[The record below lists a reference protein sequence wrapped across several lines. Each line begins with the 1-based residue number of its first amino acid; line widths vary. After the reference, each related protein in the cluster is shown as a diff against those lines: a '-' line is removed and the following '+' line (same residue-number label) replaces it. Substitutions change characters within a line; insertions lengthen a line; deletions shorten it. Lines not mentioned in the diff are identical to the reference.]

1 MDQHISFSKYSDD
14 KDFKN
19 LFTSNEIFDEQ
30 INEKNKILLRTPC
43 DFSHIDN
50 LILSYDG
57 QNLFDSSTS
66 HFGTIFDLENILRT
80 IEDEFGKNFLIIGI
94 TSSEKRHIQYNPYP
108 KENEINHAETH
119 IKNIVLN
126 FLPSVLNYLNIN
138 LDNTNQIVAG
148 ASMGGLMS
156 MKTSILFPQFRNI
169 ISLSPAFWF
178 GYPSILN
185 DVQNLSNESS
195 TYLYTGKKEGHIFGD
210 HVKNIFPNN
219 WDLDF
224 SNNDNFYY
232 SGVKNIKESLDS
244 NNKKVIFSFQDNGGH
259 NETSWATAILEILGK
274 LI

>member
-66 HFGTIFDLENILRT
+66 HFGTIFDLENILQT

-94 TSSEKRHIQYNPYP
+94 TSNEKRHIQYNPYP

-138 LDNTNQIVAG
+138 LEDTSQIVAG

-156 MKTSILFPQFRNI
+156 IKTSMMFPQFRNI

-185 DVQNLSNESS
+185 DVKNLSNESS

-244 NNKKVIFSFQDNGGH
+244 NNKKVIFSFQDNGSH
-259 NETSWATAILEILGK
+259 NETSWAKAILEIFGK

>member
-1 MDQHISFSKYSDD
+1 MNQQISFSNYSDH

-30 INEKNKILLRTPC
+30 ISETNKILFRIPNDL
-43 DFSHIDN
+43 SYIDN
-50 LILSYDG
+50 LILTYDG
-57 QNLFDSSTS
+57 QNLFDTSTS
-66 HFGTIFDLENILRT
+66 HFGTIFDLENILQT
-80 IEDEFGKNFLIIGI
+80 IENEFGKNFLIIGI
-94 TSSEKRHIQYNPYP
+94 TSNEKRQLQYNPYP
-108 KENEINHAETH
+108 KENEINHAEMH

-126 FLPSVLNYLNIN
+126 FLPSVLNYLNVN
-138 LDNTNQIVAG
+138 FENTNQIVAG

-156 MKTSILFPQFRNI
+156 IKTSILFPQFRNI

-178 GYPSILN
+178 GYPRILY
-185 DVQNLSNESS
+185 DVKNLSDESS

-224 SNNDNFYY
+224 SNNDDFYY
-232 SGVKNIKESLDS
+232 SGVKKIEDSLKS
-244 NNKKVIFSFQDNGGH
+244 NNKKVIFSYQENGHH
-259 NETSWATAILEILGK
+259 NETSWATAILDILGK

>member
-1 MDQHISFSKYSDD
+1 MNQHITFSNYSDA

-30 INEKNKILLRTPC
+30 INEKNKILLRMPG

-50 LILSYDG
+50 LILTYDG

-80 IEDEFGKNFLIIGI
+80 IEDEFEKNILIIGI
-94 TSSEKRHIQYNPYP
+94 TSNDKRDIQYNPYP
-108 KENEINHAETH
+108 KKNEINHAETH

-126 FLPSVLNYLNIN
+126 FLPSVLDYLNIN
-138 LDNTNQIVAG
+138 LENTNQIVAG

-156 MKTSILFPQFRNI
+156 IKTSILFPQFKNI

-178 GYPSILN
+178 GYPSVLDDIK
-185 DVQNLSNESS
+185 NLSNESS

-210 HVKNIFPNN
+210 DVKNIFPNN

-224 SNNDNFYY
+224 SNNDDFYY
-232 SGVKNIKESLDS
+232 SGVKNIKDSFDS
-244 NNKKVIFSFQDNGGH
+244 NNKKVIFSFQDNGRH
-259 NETSWATAILEILGK
+259 NETSWATAVLEILGK

>member
-1 MDQHISFSKYSDD
+1 M
-14 KDFKN
+14 
-19 LFTSNEIFDEQ
+19 
-30 INEKNKILLRTPC
+30 
-43 DFSHIDN
+43 
-50 LILSYDG
+50 
-57 QNLFDSSTS
+57 
-66 HFGTIFDLENILRT
+66 
-80 IEDEFGKNFLIIGI
+80 IIGI
-94 TSSEKRHIQYNPYP
+94 TSNEKRHIQYNPYP

-138 LDNTNQIVAG
+138 LEDTSQIVAG

-156 MKTSILFPQFRNI
+156 IKTSMMFPQFRNI

-185 DVQNLSNESS
+185 DVKNLSNESS

-224 SNNDNFYY
+224 STNDDFYY

-244 NNKKVIFSFQDNGGH
+244 NNKKVIFSFQDNGSH
-259 NETSWATAILEILGK
+259 NETSWAAAILEILGK

>member
-57 QNLFDSSTS
+57 QNLFDLSTS
-66 HFGTIFDLENILRT
+66 HFGTIFDLENILQT
-80 IEDEFGKNFLIIGI
+80 IEDEFEKNFLIIGI
-94 TSSEKRHIQYNPYP
+94 TSNEKRHIQYNPYP
-108 KENEINHAETH
+108 KKNEINHAETH

-138 LDNTNQIVAG
+138 LENTSQIVAG

-156 MKTSILFPQFRNI
+156 IKTSIMFPQFRNI

-185 DVQNLSNESS
+185 DVKNLSNESS

-224 SNNDNFYY
+224 STNDDFYY
-232 SGVKNIKESLDS
+232 SGVKNIKESLNS
-244 NNKKVIFSFQDNGGH
+244 NNKKVIFSFQDNGSH
-259 NETSWATAILEILGK
+259 NEISWATAILEILGK

>member
-1 MDQHISFSKYSDD
+1 MNQHISFSNYSDV

-19 LFTSNEIFDEQ
+19 LFKSNEIFDEQ
-30 INEKNKILLRTPC
+30 ISETNRILFRIPN
-43 DFSHIDN
+43 DFSQIDN
-50 LILSYDG
+50 LILTYDG

-66 HFGTIFDLENILRT
+66 HFGTIFDLENILQT
-80 IEDEFGKNFLIIGI
+80 IEKEFGKNFLIIGI
-94 TSSEKRHIQYNPYP
+94 TSNKKRQIQYNPYP

-119 IKNIVLN
+119 IKNIVSN
-126 FLPSVLNYLNIN
+126 FLPSILNYLNVN
-138 LDNTNQIVAG
+138 FENTNQIVAG

-156 MKTSILFPQFRNI
+156 IKTSILFPQFRNI

-178 GYPSILN
+178 GYPRVLF

-210 HVKNIFPNN
+210 HVKNIFSND

-224 SNNDNFYY
+224 SNNDDFYY
-232 SGVKNIKESLDS
+232 SGVKKIEDSLKS
-244 NNKKVIFSFQDNGGH
+244 NNKTVLFSYQENGHH
-259 NETSWATAILEILGK
+259 NETSWATAILDILGK

>member
-1 MDQHISFSKYSDD
+1 MNQHISFSNYSDD

-30 INEKNKILLRTPC
+30 ISETNKILFRIPNDL
-43 DFSHIDN
+43 SHIDN
-50 LILSYDG
+50 LILTYDG

-66 HFGTIFDLENILRT
+66 HFGTIFDLENILQT
-80 IEDEFGKNFLIIGI
+80 IENEFGKNFLIIGI
-94 TSSEKRHIQYNPYP
+94 TSNEKRQLQYNPYP
-108 KENEINHAETH
+108 KENEINHAEMH

-126 FLPSVLNYLNIN
+126 FLPSVLNYLNVN
-138 LDNTNQIVAG
+138 FENTNQIVAG

-156 MKTSILFPQFRNI
+156 IKTSILFPQFRNI

-178 GYPSILN
+178 GYPRVLY
-185 DVQNLSNESS
+185 DVKNLSNESS

-210 HVKNIFPNN
+210 HVKNIFSND

-224 SNNDNFYY
+224 SNNDDFYY
-232 SGVKNIKESLDS
+232 SGVKKIEDSLKS
-244 NNKKVIFSFQDNGGH
+244 NNKKVIFSYQENGHH
-259 NETSWATAILEILGK
+259 NETSWATAILDILGK

>member
-1 MDQHISFSKYSDD
+1 MNQHISFTNYSDD
-14 KDFKN
+14 KNFKN
-19 LFTSNEIFDEQ
+19 LFISNEIFDEQ
-30 INEKNKILLRTPC
+30 INEKNKILFRKPD

-50 LILSYDG
+50 LILTYDG

-66 HFGTIFDLENILRT
+66 HFGTIFDLENILQT
-80 IEDEFGKNFLIIGI
+80 IEDEFGINFLIVGV
-94 TSSEKRHIQYNPYP
+94 TSNEKRHIQYNPYP
-108 KENEINHAETH
+108 KKNEINHAETH
-119 IKNIVLN
+119 IKNIVLK

-138 LDNTNQIVAG
+138 LENTSQIVAG

-156 MKTSILFPQFRNI
+156 IKTSIMFPQFRNI

-178 GYPSILN
+178 GYPSVLN
-185 DVQNLSNESS
+185 DVKNLSYESS

-224 SNNDNFYY
+224 SNNDDFYY

-244 NNKKVIFSFQDNGGH
+244 NNKKVIFSFQDNGSH

>member
-66 HFGTIFDLENILRT
+66 HFGTIFDLENILQT

-94 TSSEKRHIQYNPYP
+94 TSNEKRHIQYNPYP

-138 LDNTNQIVAG
+138 LEDTSQIVAG

-156 MKTSILFPQFRNI
+156 IKTSMMFPQFRNI

-178 GYPSILN
+178 GYPSVLN
-185 DVQNLSNESS
+185 DVKNLSNESS

-224 SNNDNFYY
+224 STNDDFYY

-244 NNKKVIFSFQDNGGH
+244 NNKKVIFSFQDNGRH

>member
-94 TSSEKRHIQYNPYP
+94 TSNEKRHIQYNPYP

-138 LDNTNQIVAG
+138 LEDTSQIVAG

-156 MKTSILFPQFRNI
+156 IKTSMMFPQFRNI

-185 DVQNLSNESS
+185 DVKNLSNESS

>member
-1 MDQHISFSKYSDD
+1 MDQHISFSNYSDD

-66 HFGTIFDLENILRT
+66 HFGTIFDLENILQT

-94 TSSEKRHIQYNPYP
+94 TSNEKRHIQYNPYP

-138 LDNTNQIVAG
+138 LEDTSQIVAG

-156 MKTSILFPQFRNI
+156 IKTSMMFPQFRNI

-178 GYPSILN
+178 GYPSVLN
-185 DVQNLSNESS
+185 DVKNLSNESS

-224 SNNDNFYY
+224 SDNDNFYY

>member
-30 INEKNKILLRTPC
+30 INEKNKILFRTPC

-66 HFGTIFDLENILRT
+66 HFGTIFDLENILQT

-94 TSSEKRHIQYNPYP
+94 TSNEKRHIQYNPYP

-138 LDNTNQIVAG
+138 LEDTSQIVAG

-156 MKTSILFPQFRNI
+156 IKTSMMFPQFRNI

-185 DVQNLSNESS
+185 DVKNLSNESS

>member
-80 IEDEFGKNFLIIGI
+80 IEDEFEKNFLIIGI
-94 TSSEKRHIQYNPYP
+94 TSNEKRHIQYNPYP

-138 LDNTNQIVAG
+138 LEDTSQIVAG

-156 MKTSILFPQFRNI
+156 IKTSIMFPQFRNI

-185 DVQNLSNESS
+185 DVKNLSNESS

-244 NNKKVIFSFQDNGGH
+244 NNKKVIFSFQDNGSH

>member
-1 MDQHISFSKYSDD
+1 MNQHISFTNYSHD
-14 KDFKN
+14 KNFKN
-19 LFTSNEIFDEQ
+19 LFISNEIFDEQ
-30 INEKNKILLRTPC
+30 INEKNKILFRKPG

-50 LILSYDG
+50 LILTYDG

-66 HFGTIFDLENILRT
+66 HFGTIFDLENILQT

-94 TSSEKRHIQYNPYP
+94 TSNEKRHIQYNPYP

-119 IKNIVLN
+119 INNIVLN
-126 FLPSVLNYLNIN
+126 FFPSVLNYLNIS
-138 LDNTNQIVAG
+138 LENTNQIVAG

-156 MKTSILFPQFRNI
+156 IKTSILFPQFKNI

-178 GYPSILN
+178 GYPSVLDDIK
-185 DVQNLSNESS
+185 NLSNESS

-210 HVKNIFPNN
+210 DVKNIFPNN

-224 SNNDNFYY
+224 SNNDDFYY
-232 SGVKNIKESLDS
+232 SGVKNIKDSFDS
-244 NNKKVIFSFQDNGGH
+244 NNKIVIFSFQDNGRH
-259 NETSWATAILEILGK
+259 NETSWATAVLEILGK

>member
-1 MDQHISFSKYSDD
+1 MNQHISFSNYSDD

-19 LFTSNEIFDEQ
+19 LFSSNEIFDEQ
-30 INEKNKILLRTPC
+30 INEKNKILFRIPSN
-43 DFSHIDN
+43 FSHIDN
-50 LILSYDG
+50 LILTYDG

-94 TSSEKRHIQYNPYP
+94 TSNEKRHIQYNPYP

-126 FLPSVLNYLNIN
+126 FLPSVLNHLNIS
-138 LDNTNQIVAG
+138 LENTNQIVAG

-156 MKTSILFPQFRNI
+156 IKTSIFFPQFRNI

-178 GYPSILN
+178 GYPSVLN
-185 DVQNLSNESS
+185 DVKNLSNESS

-224 SNNDNFYY
+224 SNNDDFYFCLLY
-232 SGVKNIKESLDS
+232 
-244 NNKKVIFSFQDNGGH
+244 
-259 NETSWATAILEILGK
+259 TSDAADE
-274 LI
+274 

>member
-1 MDQHISFSKYSDD
+1 MNQHISFTNYSDD
-14 KDFKN
+14 KNFKK
-19 LFTSNEIFDEQ
+19 LFISNEIFDEQ
-30 INEKNKILLRTPC
+30 INEKNKILFRKPD

-50 LILSYDG
+50 MILTYDG

-94 TSSEKRHIQYNPYP
+94 TSNDKRHIQYNPYP

-126 FLPSVLNYLNIN
+126 FLPSVLDYLNIN
-138 LDNTNQIVAG
+138 LENTNQIVAG

-156 MKTSILFPQFRNI
+156 MKTSILFPQFKNI

-178 GYPSILN
+178 GYPSVLN
-185 DVQNLSNESS
+185 DIKNLSNESS
-195 TYLYTGKKEGHIFGD
+195 TYLYTGKKEGHIFDD

-224 SNNDNFYY
+224 SNNDDFYY
-232 SGVKNIKESLDS
+232 SGVKNIKDSFDS
-244 NNKKVIFSFQDNGGH
+244 NNNRVIFSFQDNGRH
-259 NETSWATAILEILGK
+259 NETSGATAVLEILG
-274 LI
+274 IWI

>member
-1 MDQHISFSKYSDD
+1 MNQHIAFSNYSDN

-30 INEKNKILLRTPC
+30 INEKNKILLRIPG

-50 LILSYDG
+50 LILTYDG

-94 TSSEKRHIQYNPYP
+94 TSNDKRHIQYNPYP

-126 FLPSVLNYLNIN
+126 FLPSVLDNLNIN
-138 LDNTNQIVAG
+138 LENTNQIVAG

-156 MKTSILFPQFRNI
+156 MKTSILFLLSGFL

-178 GYPSILN
+178 GYPSVLN
-185 DVQNLSNESS
+185 DIKNLSNESS

-224 SNNDNFYY
+224 SNNDDFYY
-232 SGVKNIKESLDS
+232 SGVKNIKDSFDS

-259 NETSWATAILEILGK
+259 NETSWATAVLEILGK

>member
-94 TSSEKRHIQYNPYP
+94 TSNEKRHIQYNPYP

-126 FLPSVLNYLNIN
+126 FLPSVLNYLNIS
-138 LDNTNQIVAG
+138 LENTSQIVAG

-156 MKTSILFPQFRNI
+156 MKTSIMFPQFRNI

-178 GYPSILN
+178 GYPSVLN
-185 DVQNLSNESS
+185 DVKNLSNESS

>member
-1 MDQHISFSKYSDD
+1 MNQNISFLNYSDD
-14 KDFKN
+14 KDFNN
-19 LFTSNEIFDEQ
+19 LFTSNEIFDEK
-30 INEKNKILLRTPC
+30 INEKNKILFRTPG
-43 DFSHIDN
+43 DFSRIDN
-50 LILSYDG
+50 LILTYDG

-66 HFGTIFDLENILRT
+66 HFGTIFDLENILQT
-80 IEDEFGKNFLIIGI
+80 VEDEFGKNFLIIGI
-94 TSSEKRHIQYNPYP
+94 TSNEKRHIQYNPYP

-126 FLPSVLNYLNIN
+126 FLPSVLDYLSIN
-138 LDNTNQIVAG
+138 LENTNQIVAG

-178 GYPSILN
+178 GYPSVLN
-185 DVQNLSNESS
+185 DIKNLSNESL
-195 TYLYTGKKEGHIFGD
+195 TYLYTGKKEGHIFSD
-210 HVKNIFPNN
+210 HVKKIFPNN

-232 SGVKNIKESLDS
+232 SGVKNIKDSFDS
-244 NNKKVIFSFQDNGGH
+244 NNKKVIFSFQDNGRH
-259 NETSWATAILEILGK
+259 NETSWAKAILEILGK

>member
-66 HFGTIFDLENILRT
+66 HFGTIFDLENILQT

-94 TSSEKRHIQYNPYP
+94 TSNEKRHIQYNPYP
-108 KENEINHAETH
+108 KDNEINHAETH

-138 LDNTNQIVAG
+138 LEDTSQIVAG

-156 MKTSILFPQFRNI
+156 IKTSMMFPQFRNI

-178 GYPSILN
+178 GYPRILN
-185 DVQNLSNESS
+185 DVKNLSNESS
-195 TYLYTGKKEGHIFGD
+195 TYLYTGKKRRTYF
-210 HVKNIFPNN
+210 
-219 WDLDF
+219 W
-224 SNNDNFYY
+224 
-232 SGVKNIKESLDS
+232 
-244 NNKKVIFSFQDNGGH
+244 
-259 NETSWATAILEILGK
+259 
-274 LI
+274 

>member
-66 HFGTIFDLENILRT
+66 HFGTIFDLENILQT

-94 TSSEKRHIQYNPYP
+94 TSNEKRHIQYNPYP

-126 FLPSVLNYLNIN
+126 FLPSVLNNLNIS
-138 LDNTNQIVAG
+138 LENTNQIVAG

-156 MKTSILFPQFRNI
+156 IKTSILFPQFRNI

-178 GYPSILN
+178 GYPSVLN
-185 DVQNLSNESS
+185 DVKNLSNESS

-224 SNNDNFYY
+224 STNDDFYY

-244 NNKKVIFSFQDNGGH
+244 NNKKVIFSFQDNGSH

>member
-43 DFSHIDN
+43 DFSYIDN

-66 HFGTIFDLENILRT
+66 HFGTIFDLENILQT

-94 TSSEKRHIQYNPYP
+94 TSNEKRHIQYNPYP

-138 LDNTNQIVAG
+138 LENTSQIVAG

-156 MKTSILFPQFRNI
+156 IKTSMMFPQFRNI

-185 DVQNLSNESS
+185 DVKNLSNESS

-244 NNKKVIFSFQDNGGH
+244 NNKKVIFSFQDNGRH

>member
-30 INEKNKILLRTPC
+30 INEKNKILFRTPC

-66 HFGTIFDLENILRT
+66 HFGTIFDLENILQT

-94 TSSEKRHIQYNPYP
+94 TSNEKRHIQYNPYP
-108 KENEINHAETH
+108 EENEINHAETH

-126 FLPSVLNYLNIN
+126 FLPSVLNYLNIS
-138 LDNTNQIVAG
+138 LEKTNQIVAG

-156 MKTSILFPQFRNI
+156 IKTSIFFPQFKNI

-178 GYPSILN
+178 GYPSVVN
-185 DVQNLSNESS
+185 DVKNLSNESS

>member
-1 MDQHISFSKYSDD
+1 M
-14 KDFKN
+14 
-19 LFTSNEIFDEQ
+19 
-30 INEKNKILLRTPC
+30 
-43 DFSHIDN
+43 
-50 LILSYDG
+50 
-57 QNLFDSSTS
+57 
-66 HFGTIFDLENILRT
+66 
-80 IEDEFGKNFLIIGI
+80 IIGI
-94 TSSEKRHIQYNPYP
+94 TSNEKRHIQYNPYP

-138 LDNTNQIVAG
+138 LENTNQIVAG

-156 MKTSILFPQFRNI
+156 IKTSILFPQFRNI

-178 GYPSILN
+178 GYPSVLN
-185 DVQNLSNESS
+185 DVKNLSNESS

-224 SNNDNFYY
+224 SNNDDFYY
-232 SGVKNIKESLDS
+232 SGVKNIKDSFDS
-244 NNKKVIFSFQDNGGH
+244 NNKKVIFSFQDNGRH

>member
-1 MDQHISFSKYSDD
+1 MDQHISFSNYSDD

-66 HFGTIFDLENILRT
+66 HFGTIFDLENILQT
-80 IEDEFGKNFLIIGI
+80 IEDEFGINFLIVGV
-94 TSSEKRHIQYNPYP
+94 TSNEKRHIQYNPYP
-108 KENEINHAETH
+108 KKNEINHAETH
-119 IKNIVLN
+119 IKNIVLK

-138 LDNTNQIVAG
+138 LENTSQIVAG

-156 MKTSILFPQFRNI
+156 IKTSIMFPQFRNI

-178 GYPSILN
+178 GYPSVVN
-185 DVQNLSNESS
+185 DVKNLSNETS

-224 SNNDNFYY
+224 SNNDDFYY

-244 NNKKVIFSFQDNGGH
+244 NNKKVIFSFQENGRH

>member
-66 HFGTIFDLENILRT
+66 HFGTIFDLENILQT

-94 TSSEKRHIQYNPYP
+94 TSNEKRHIQYNPYP

-126 FLPSVLNYLNIN
+126 LLPSVLNYLNIN
-138 LDNTNQIVAG
+138 LEDTSQIVAG

-156 MKTSILFPQFRNI
+156 IKTSMMFPQFRNI

-185 DVQNLSNESS
+185 DVKNLSNESS

>member
-1 MDQHISFSKYSDD
+1 MNQQISFSNYSDD

-66 HFGTIFDLENILRT
+66 HFGTIFDLENILQT
-80 IEDEFGKNFLIIGI
+80 IEDEFGKNFLIFGI
-94 TSSEKRHIQYNPYP
+94 TSNEKRHIQYNPYP

-126 FLPSVLNYLNIN
+126 FLPSVLNHLNIS
-138 LDNTNQIVAG
+138 LENTNQIVAG

-156 MKTSILFPQFRNI
+156 IKTSILFPQFKNI

-178 GYPSILN
+178 GYPSVLN
-185 DVQNLSNESS
+185 DVKNLSNESS

-224 SNNDNFYY
+224 STNDDFYY

>member
-14 KDFKN
+14 KDFTN

-30 INEKNKILLRTPC
+30 INEKNKILLRMPG

-50 LILSYDG
+50 LILTYDG

-94 TSSEKRHIQYNPYP
+94 TSNEKRHIQYNPYP

-119 IKNIVLN
+119 INNIVLN
-126 FLPSVLNYLNIN
+126 FFPSVLNYLNIS
-138 LDNTNQIVAG
+138 LENTNQIVAG

-156 MKTSILFPQFRNI
+156 IKTSILFPQFRNI

-178 GYPSILN
+178 VYPSVLN
-185 DVQNLSNESS
+185 DVKNLSNESS

-224 SNNDNFYY
+224 SNNDDFYF
-232 SGVKNIKESLDS
+232 SGVKNIKDSFES
-244 NNKKVIFSFQDNGGH
+244 NNKKVIFSFEDNGRH
-259 NETSWATAILEILGK
+259 NETSWAAAILQILGK

>member
-43 DFSHIDN
+43 DFSNIDN

-94 TSSEKRHIQYNPYP
+94 TSNEKRHIQYNPYP

-126 FLPSVLNYLNIN
+126 FLPSVLNNLNIS
-138 LDNTNQIVAG
+138 LENTNQIVAG

-156 MKTSILFPQFRNI
+156 IKTSILFPQFRNI

-178 GYPSILN
+178 GYPSVLN
-185 DVQNLSNESS
+185 DVKNLSNESS

>member
-1 MDQHISFSKYSDD
+1 MNQHISFSNYSDV

-30 INEKNKILLRTPC
+30 ISETNRILFRIPN
-43 DFSHIDN
+43 DFSQIDN
-50 LILSYDG
+50 LILTYDG

-66 HFGTIFDLENILRT
+66 HFGTIFDLENILQT
-80 IEDEFGKNFLIIGI
+80 IENEFGKNFLIIGI
-94 TSSEKRHIQYNPYP
+94 TSNKKRQIQYNPYP

-119 IKNIVLN
+119 IKNIVLD
-126 FLPSVLNYLNIN
+126 FLPSVLNHLNVN
-138 LDNTNQIVAG
+138 FENTNQIVAG

-156 MKTSILFPQFRNI
+156 IKTSILFPQFKNI

-178 GYPSILN
+178 GYPKVLN
-185 DVQNLSNESS
+185 DVKNLSNESS

-224 SNNDNFYY
+224 SNNDDFYY
-232 SGVKNIKESLDS
+232 SGVKMIRDSLKS
-244 NNKKVIFSFQDNGGH
+244 HNKKVIFSFQENGHH

>member
-1 MDQHISFSKYSDD
+1 MNQHISFSKYSDD
-14 KDFKN
+14 KNFKN
-19 LFTSNEIFDEQ
+19 LFKSNEIFDEQ
-30 INEKNKILLRTPC
+30 INETNKILFRIPN
-43 DFSHIDN
+43 DFLHIDN
-50 LILSYDG
+50 LILTYDG

-80 IEDEFGKNFLIIGI
+80 IEDEFEKNFLIIGI
-94 TSSEKRHIQYNPYP
+94 TSNEKRHIQYNPYP

-126 FLPSVLNYLNIN
+126 FLPSVLNNLNIS
-138 LDNTNQIVAG
+138 LENTNQIVAG

-156 MKTSILFPQFRNI
+156 IKTSILFPQFRNI

-178 GYPSILN
+178 GYPSVLN
-185 DVQNLSNESS
+185 DVKNLSNESS

-224 SNNDNFYY
+224 SNNDDFYY
-232 SGVKNIKESLDS
+232 SGVKNIKDSFDS
-244 NNKKVIFSFQDNGGH
+244 NNKKVIFSSEDSGRH

>member
-1 MDQHISFSKYSDD
+1 MNQQISFSNYSDD
-14 KDFKN
+14 NDFKN

-30 INEKNKILLRTPC
+30 INEKNKILLRMPA
-43 DFSHIDN
+43 DSSHIDN
-50 LILSYDG
+50 LILTYDG

-94 TSSEKRHIQYNPYP
+94 TSNEKRHIQYNPYP

-138 LDNTNQIVAG
+138 LEDTSQIVAG

-156 MKTSILFPQFRNI
+156 IKTSIMFPQFRNI

-178 GYPSILN
+178 GYPSVLN
-185 DVQNLSNESS
+185 DVKNLSNESS

-224 SNNDNFYY
+224 SNNDDFYY
-232 SGVKNIKESLDS
+232 SGVKNIKDSFDS
-244 NNKKVIFSFQDNGGH
+244 NNKKVIFSLQDNGRH

>member
-1 MDQHISFSKYSDD
+1 MNQHISFSKYSND
-14 KDFKN
+14 KNFKN

-30 INEKNKILLRTPC
+30 INETNKILFRIPN
-43 DFSHIDN
+43 DFLHIDN
-50 LILSYDG
+50 LILTYDG

-80 IEDEFGKNFLIIGI
+80 IEDEFEKNFLIIGI
-94 TSSEKRHIQYNPYP
+94 TSNEKRHIQYNPYP

-119 IKNIVLN
+119 IKNIVSN
-126 FLPSVLNYLNIN
+126 FLPSVLNYLNVN
-138 LDNTNQIVAG
+138 FDNTNQIVAG

-156 MKTSILFPQFRNI
+156 IKTSILFPQFRNI

-178 GYPSILN
+178 GYPRVLY
-185 DVQNLSNESS
+185 DVKNLSNESS

-210 HVKNIFPNN
+210 HVKNIFSSD

-224 SNNDNFYY
+224 SNNDDFYY
-232 SGVKNIKESLDS
+232 SGVKKIQDSLKS
-244 NNKKVIFSFQDNGGH
+244 NNKTVIFTYQENGHH
-259 NETSWATAILEILGK
+259 NEASWATAILDILGK

>member
-30 INEKNKILLRTPC
+30 INEKNKILLRTPS

-66 HFGTIFDLENILRT
+66 HFGTIFDLENILQT

-94 TSSEKRHIQYNPYP
+94 TSNEKRHIQYNPYP

-126 FLPSVLNYLNIN
+126 FLPSVFNYLNIN
-138 LDNTNQIVAG
+138 LEDTSQIVAG

-156 MKTSILFPQFRNI
+156 IKTSMMFPQFRNI

-185 DVQNLSNESS
+185 DVKNLSNESS

>member
-66 HFGTIFDLENILRT
+66 HFGTIFDLENILQT

-94 TSSEKRHIQYNPYP
+94 TSNEKRHIQYNPYP

-138 LDNTNQIVAG
+138 LEDTSQIVAG

-156 MKTSILFPQFRNI
+156 IKTSMMFPQFRNI

-178 GYPSILN
+178 GYPSVLN
-185 DVQNLSNESS
+185 DVKNLSNESS